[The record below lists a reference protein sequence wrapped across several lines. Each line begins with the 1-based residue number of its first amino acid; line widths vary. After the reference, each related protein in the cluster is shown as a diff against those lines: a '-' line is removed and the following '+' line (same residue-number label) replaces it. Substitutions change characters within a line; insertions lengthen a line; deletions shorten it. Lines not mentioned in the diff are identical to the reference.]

1 MYIGYRASTLPLSVG
16 PAVRIPSVV
25 SVINYQEN
33 ADLQP
38 TVCFLKMQRIQR
50 DLWNI
55 KSKISLDFLL

>member
-50 DLWNI
+50 DL
-55 KSKISLDFLL
+55 

>member
-38 TVCFLKMQRIQR
+38 TVLFFKNAKNTKRFV
-50 DLWNI
+50 
-55 KSKISLDFLL
+55 KH